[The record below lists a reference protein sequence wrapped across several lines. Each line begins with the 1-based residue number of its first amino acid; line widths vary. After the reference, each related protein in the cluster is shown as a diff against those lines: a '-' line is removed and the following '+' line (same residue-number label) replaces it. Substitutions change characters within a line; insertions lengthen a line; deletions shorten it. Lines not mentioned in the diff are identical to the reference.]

1 LELAMEARRHLPMEL
16 LRFPLW
22 NQEGVLCQPLRRDG
36 ENHSRIHGHRLH
48 YKQHKKILRKNG
60 TVTILQTTLNNI
72 DQYPAILIKSK
83 QFKPCSLLLRWFL

>member
-1 LELAMEARRHLPMEL
+1 LELAMEARRHMPMEL

-36 ENHSRIHGHRLH
+36 ENHSRIHGHRLNF
-48 YKQHKKILRKNG
+48 KQKRENG

-72 DQYPAILIKSK
+72 D
-83 QFKPCSLLLRWFL
+83 

>member
-48 YKQHKKILRKNG
+48 FKQHKILRKNG

-72 DQYPAILIKSK
+72 D
-83 QFKPCSLLLRWFL
+83 